1 MLGFAKKIFGSSNDR
16 SVKGMIARCQSIN
29 VLEPAYAA
37 LSDAELRGKTD
48 EFKAQLAAGKTLD
61 DILPEAF
68 AVVREATAQ
77 GLIGEGELLDANSDL
92 FSKVLDEV
100 VDQKLLAREAVRR
113 GVDRSAAAQRRLAA
127 ARERILGDMVVEGAV
142 DRAITDNAVQA
153 LYQEQVKLN
162 RRGEEFRARQIVA
175 ADPAAAAAIRKQL
188 ASGAS
193 FEGLAANRSIDAETR
208 SSGGDLGYFTPD
220 VMPTAYG
227 AVLQEAKPGQLI
239 GPFKSDNGWVI
250 LKIEDRR
257 RQAPPTLEASRPQ
270 IVRFLTYAQ
279 VGDLLKTLRG
289 KERVEV
295 LTPANPPGGI
305 AKAKGQP

>member
-1 MLGFAKKIFGSSNDR
+1 MNIKAATTLVR
-16 SVKGMIARCQSIN
+16 SLCAGLICC
-29 VLEPAYAA
+29 
-37 LSDAELRGKTD
+37 G
-48 EFKAQLAAGKTLD
+48 LAACSQPSAEGPQPGDTAVARIDGK
-61 DILPEAF
+61 PVWKSE
-68 AVVREATAQ
+68 VVREATAQ
-77 GLIGEGELLDANSDL
+77 GLIGEGEPLDAGSDL

-113 GVDRSAAAQRRLAA
+113 GVDKSAAAQRRLKS

-142 DRAITDNAVQA
+142 DRAVNENAVQT
-153 LYQEQVKLN
+153 LYQEQIKLN

-175 ADPAAAAAIRKQL
+175 ADPASAAAIRKQL

-220 VMPTAYG
+220 VMPAAYG
-227 AVLQEAKPGQLI
+227 AVLQQAKPGQLI

-279 VGDLLKTLRG
+279 VGDLLKSLRAQG
-289 KERVEV
+289 RVEL
-295 LTPANPPGGI
+295 LTGPNAQT
-305 AKAKGQP
+305 KAKP